1 MISLQQTKELLGEPN
16 MSDKEAEKV
25 RSKSYEFADLLFNRW
40 VVQGKN
46 PQNSKNKNENEQ
58 TNQIL

>member
-16 MSDKEAEKV
+16 MSDEEAEKT
-25 RSKSYEFADLLFNRW
+25 RRKSIEFVDLLFNRW
-40 VVQGKN
+40 VVQRKK
-46 PQNSKNKNENEQ
+46 PKNKNEDKQ